1 MTTQEMIEN
10 TLHNIET
17 LKGMKQA
24 LLNGSSSWGSI
35 QQVQNEIKEQVQH
48 LETLQATLKSETIAS
63 GKVA

>member
-24 LLNGSSSWGSI
+24 LLDGSASWGSI
-35 QQVQNEIKEQVQH
+35 QQVQNEIKEQVKH
-48 LETLQATLKSETIAS
+48 LENLRILASHEMSE
-63 GKVA
+63 KVKGQ